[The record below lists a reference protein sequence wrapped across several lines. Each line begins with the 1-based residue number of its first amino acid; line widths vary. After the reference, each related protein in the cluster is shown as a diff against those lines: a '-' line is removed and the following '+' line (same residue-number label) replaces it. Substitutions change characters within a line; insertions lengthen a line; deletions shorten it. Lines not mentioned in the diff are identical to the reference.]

1 MTSPAF
7 AHSCLLPL
15 PSTGVDPKES
25 ETSCVL
31 NSTSVL
37 LPQPETAHGSQ
48 TARIL
53 LVPLSVT
60 LPTENPLSPPTVT
73 EALQA
78 PRRLHRLCPT
88 STLTSSPPTHPRIT
102 QLQPHRP
109 LQSPGEENGNPLQYS
124 CLENPMD
131 RGAWWGTV
139 HGVAKSWIRLSN
151 FHSHI
156 QILGNL
162 MDCTPPGSSVH
173 GIL

>member
-1 MTSPAF
+1 MGCIMTSPAF

-109 LQSPGEENGNPLQYS
+109 LQAHLAPSYHETLICCLLPLPGTPSSEPEV
-124 CLENPMD
+124 D
-131 RGAWWGTV
+131 
-139 HGVAKSWIRLSN
+139 N
-151 FHSHI
+151 F
-156 QILGNL
+156 L
-162 MDCTPPGSSVH
+162 
-173 GIL
+173 